1 MKFFQGLALLL
12 VIMAAIGA
20 YPGNTSNPP
29 EKIDV
34 VAKRYSF
41 EPAEITVHKGQ
52 PVTLEVSTEDVA
64 HGLVV
69 KELGIKTEVKKGQVS
84 EVSFTPEETGT
95 FVAKCAHFCGV
106 GHGSMKLTIH
116 VTE

>member
-1 MKFFQGLALLL
+1 MKVLHGLVLLL
-12 VIMAAIGA
+12 AMALWGAPPSESATAAQAI
-20 YPGNTSNPP
+20 TI
-29 EKIDV
+29 K
-34 VAKRYSF
+34 AKRFSF

-52 PVTLEVSTEDVA
+52 PVTLLIQSMDVE

-69 KELGIKTEVKKGQVS
+69 KELGIKTEVKKGHTA
-84 EVSFTPEETGT
+84 EVGFVPDRVGT
-95 FVAKCAHFCGV
+95 FIGKCAHFCGI